1 MSTLKKDKQKVLG
14 EVFDSARVAE
24 FLISEA
30 PAGVDVDFHAL
41 ERAYRGMNIDN
52 FSEFLALFTAAGRNL
67 KATNRDGQTL
77 AEIAA
82 EHANG
87 ADYVAA
93 LQQRGG

>member
-24 FLISEA
+24 FLTAQA
-30 PAGVDVDFHAL
+30 PAGIDVDFHAL

-52 FSEFLALFTAAGRNL
+52 FVEFLELFSAAGRNL
-67 KATNRDGQTL
+67 KATNPEGRTL
-77 AEIAA
+77 AQIAA
-82 EHANG
+82 EHAFG
-87 ADYVAA
+87 SDYVAA

>member
-24 FLISEA
+24 FLITQA

-52 FSEFLALFTAAGRNL
+52 FVEFMELFTDAGRNL
-67 KATNRDGQTL
+67 QATNPQGQTL

-82 EHANG
+82 EHAFG
-87 ADYVAA
+87 SDYVAA
-93 LQQRGG
+93 LQQRDG

>member
-24 FLISEA
+24 FLITQA

-52 FSEFLALFTAAGRNL
+52 FNEFLTLFVAAGRNIN
-67 KATNRDGQTL
+67 ATNPQGQTL

-82 EHANG
+82 QHTLGQEYAQ
-87 ADYVAA
+87 A
-93 LQQRGG
+93 LNKHNP